1 MKSVLYWFLIYI
13 ITMISTWGAHG
24 VAFALKGGFDKKIP
38 EVIEWGTN
46 FDAEGGEIFYAYC
59 EM

>member
-1 MKSVLYWFLIYI
+1 
-13 ITMISTWGAHG
+13 MISTWGAHG